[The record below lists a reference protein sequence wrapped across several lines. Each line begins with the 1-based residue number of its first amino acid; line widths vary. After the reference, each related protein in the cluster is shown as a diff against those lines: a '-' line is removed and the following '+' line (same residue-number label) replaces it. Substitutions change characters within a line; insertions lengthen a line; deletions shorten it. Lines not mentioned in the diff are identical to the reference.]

1 MASIKTY
8 TTGKGDKR
16 FCAEIVIRKNG
27 KILHR
32 ESKTFKR
39 ATWANQW
46 ADQRE
51 AELKI
56 HGIKGQGIELTIAE
70 LSAKYIEDYTGQVR
84 MGRSKLAD
92 LKRLQTYPIAQIP
105 ASQLNS
111 THYIDHVRQRLKQAK
126 PQTVNNDIVWIQ
138 TLLKFGIAA
147 YKLEAKLEQIEVAKL
162 FMRDTGLIARSAER
176 KRIPTPD
183 EHRRLID
190 YFERAD
196 RRRSLKMAEILRF
209 AMYSARRLS
218 EITRITWEDL
228 STEYSTILVRDLKH
242 PRLKT
247 GNHQKAVLPESA
259 LKIIKRQPVTTT
271 QIFPFNPRTISTYF
285 ANACKI
291 LGIEDLHFHDYRH
304 LATSWLF
311 ITGLGI
317 EQVANI
323 TLHESWNV
331 LKRYTHIDPET
342 KSKIIEIYQ
351 IAI

>member
-1 MASIKTY
+1 MAHIKPY
-8 TTGKGDKR
+8 VTGKGEKR
-16 FCAEIVIRKNG
+16 FCAQIVIRKSG

-39 ATWANQW
+39 LTWANQW

-56 HGIKGQGIELTIAE
+56 HGIKGQGTELTIAE
-70 LSAKYIEDYTGQVR
+70 LSAKYIDDYADQVR

-92 LKRLQTYPIAQIP
+92 LKRIQSYDIAQIP

-111 THYIDHVRQRLKQAK
+111 THYIEHVRQRLKKAK
-126 PQTVNNDIVWIQ
+126 PQTVNNDIVWMH

-147 YKLEAKLEQIEVAKL
+147 YKLDVKLEQIEVAKIFL
-162 FMRDTGLIARSAER
+162 RDTGLIARSDER
-176 KRIPTPD
+176 SRIPTPE
-183 EHRRLID
+183 EHKRLIE

-196 RRRSLKMAEILRF
+196 RRRTLKMAEVLRF

-218 EITRITWEDL
+218 EITRITWDDL
-228 STEYSTILVRDLKH
+228 STEYSTVIVRDLKH

-247 GNHQKAVLPESA
+247 GNHQKALLPESA
-259 LKIIKRQPVTTT
+259 LKIIKRQPNTTPE
-271 QIFPFNPRTISTYF
+271 IFPFNPRTISAYF
-285 ANACKI
+285 TNACKI

-311 ITGLGI
+311 ISGLGI

-342 KSKIIEIYQ
+342 KATIIKIYQ
-351 IAI
+351 DN